1 MFNNYLQQQFSRQQL
16 LRVYKAIY
24 DSKLRYG
31 IVNWGHASEYHL
43 QPLRVLQKKA
53 IRSIVGLRAG
63 ASTVQIFGKYNIL
76 NLDNLFKYSAGCYVH
91 RRRYKFMHVRS
102 REGLRGG
109 DVLASVP
116 HWTRVHSWNQ
126 ATFTVAT
133 FYKGLPDHIRGSR
146 KFGCDLKL
154 HLLGLR
160 VHCLH

>member
-1 MFNNYLQQQFSRQQL
+1 MGVFAYNLHST
-16 LRVYKAIY
+16 IY
-24 DSKLRYG
+24 DSKLRYR

-53 IRSIVGLRAG
+53 IRSIVGLRVG

-116 HWTRVHSWNQ
+116 RWTRVHSRNQ
-126 ATFTVAT
+126 AAFTATT
-133 FYKGLPDHIRGSR
+133 FYNELPDHIRGSK
-146 KFGCDLKL
+146 KFGRDLKL
-154 HLLGLR
+154 HLLGL
-160 VHCLH
+160 